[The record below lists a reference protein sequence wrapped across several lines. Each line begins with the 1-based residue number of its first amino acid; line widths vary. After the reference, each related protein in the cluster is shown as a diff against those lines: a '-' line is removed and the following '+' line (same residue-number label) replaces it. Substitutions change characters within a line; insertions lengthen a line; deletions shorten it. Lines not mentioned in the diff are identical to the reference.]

1 MTTPGLLSLSGDA
14 PSHFPYQKRSDKEK
28 TDKFFKECIE
38 AGINIVNWNHNF
50 SSSKTV
56 RPSRETKVTNYKL
69 YNGDIDAAEVERVV
83 NPFKIQF
90 GELPSSY
97 RNYPLINPNIEVLL
111 GEERKRFFKPVFIN
125 VNEDAVTQE
134 LQRLND
140 ELVGISLDKIMSGSF
155 SEEQAE
161 KELKEFEKW
170 TKYHFKDKGARMAG
184 QIVDYLYR
192 TLRLKEDF
200 SRGFEDLMIVAEEIY
215 ITEILGGEPI
225 LRRGNPLNIFTMRS
239 GESYKIED
247 SDIIVEDGYLPV
259 GEVIDRYYDELTAKQ
274 IDALERGHKNVVGA
288 SKDMFSNQ
296 LLHDDVSLDKIVSE
310 VGIGRLIQ
318 ATKEDTF
325 NFGGTYDTEGNIRT
339 TRVLWKGMRRIGIK
353 EYWDELDNYVRE
365 FVPDHY
371 EPDVERGEKVRW
383 HWVSEWYEGTRLG
396 DSIFVKMGPREVQM
410 RSLDNPSK
418 CHPGVVGTVVNVNN
432 STGRSIVDATKVY
445 QYLYNA
451 IMFRT
456 ENAIAKYLGKI
467 GSIDNALIPD
477 GWSMDQFLYYMYT
490 MGIKIEDSFN
500 EGQKGA
506 AMGKIAGGMS
516 GRSSTTEVGDAEFIQ
531 QHLMILDFIQRRVD
545 EITGITPQRKGAID
559 NRETVG
565 GVERS
570 VMQSSHIT
578 EKWFGIHDDTRS
590 RALLALLET
599 AKVAWNERSFK
610 RTYVLDDGTRAYLDF
625 DGTHFKTTELGV
637 AVTTDSEDMS
647 MMQAMKQLSQHLIQN
662 QAPTSLIMEMYR
674 TKDPESLKMKMM
686 QWEEQQAEQAQAI
699 QEAEQA
705 AIQQV
710 NELEMMKLE
719 LEAEQKELDRELDQY
734 KIDMDNQTRITVAQ
748 INAYRHQEDW
758 DKDGDG
764 TPDPMQIGDQAI
776 KRLDVESKHFDKQKE
791 LSIKEKESQRK
802 AELEKKKI
810 ELEEKKLK
818 MQKEIQ
824 AAKDKAAM
832 ERERLKSK
840 TALANPTGA
849 EAKRGKTAP
858 KKVSVKKS

>member
-1 MTTPGLLSLSGDA
+1 MTTTGLLTLSGDA
-14 PSHFPYQKRSDKEK
+14 PSHFPYQKRPDTKK

-50 SSSKTV
+50 SASKTV
-56 RPSRETKVTNYKL
+56 RPSRENKIANYKI
-69 YNGDIDAAEVERVV
+69 YNGDIDPKEVERVV

-111 GEERKRFFKPVFIN
+111 GEERKRFFKPVFLN
-125 VNEDAVTQE
+125 VNEDAVTAE
-134 LQRLND
+134 LNRIND
-140 ELVGISLDKIMSGSF
+140 ELVNLSMNSIIAGSF

-161 KELKEFEKW
+161 RELREFEKW
-170 TKYHFKDKGARMAG
+170 SKYHFKDKGARMAG
-184 QIVDYLYR
+184 QVVDYLYR
-192 TLRLKEDF
+192 TLHLKEEF

-215 ITEILGGEPI
+215 ITEILGGEPV
-225 LRRGNPLNIFTMRS
+225 LRKANPLNIFTMRS

-259 GEVIDRYYDELTAKQ
+259 GEIIDRYYDELTPKL
-274 IDALERGHKNVVGA
+274 IDQLERGHKNVTGA
-288 SKDMFSNQ
+288 SRDLFRNQ
-296 LLHDDVSLDKIVSE
+296 LTHNDISLDQVVSE
-310 VGIGRLIQ
+310 VGIDKLIQ
-318 ATKEDTF
+318 ASKEDVF
-325 NFGGTYDTEGNIRT
+325 NFGGTYDTEGNIRV
-339 TRVLWKGMRRIGIK
+339 TRVLWKGMRRIGVK
-353 EYWDELDNYVRE
+353 EYWDELGNFIRE

-371 EPDVERGEKVRW
+371 EPDKERGEQVEW
-383 HWVSEWYEGTRLG
+383 HWVSEWYEGTRIG
-396 DSIFVKMGPREVQM
+396 DDIYVKMGPREVQM

-418 CHPGVVGTVVNVNN
+418 CHPGIVGSIVNVNN
-432 STGRSIVDATKVY
+432 SVGRSLVDVTKVY

-451 IMFRT
+451 IMYRT
-456 ENAIAKYLGKI
+456 EMAIAKYLGKV

-477 GWSMDQFLYYMYT
+477 GWSMDQFLYYMYV
-490 MGIKIEDSFN
+490 MNIKVEDSFN

-506 AMGKIAGGMS
+506 ATGKIAGGMS
-516 GRSSTTEVGDAEFIQ
+516 GRSSTTEIGDAQFIQ
-531 QHLMILDFIQRRVD
+531 QHLMILEFLQKRVN

-599 AKVAWNERSFK
+599 AKVSWNERSFK
-610 RTYVLDDGTRAYLDF
+610 RAYVLDDGTKGYLDF
-625 DGTHFKTTELGV
+625 DASKFNTTELGV
-637 AVTTDSEDMS
+637 AMSTDSEDMN
-647 MMQAMKQLSQHLIQN
+647 MMQAMKQLSQHLVQN

-705 AIQQV
+705 AIQQQ

-758 DKDGDG
+758 DKDNDG

-832 ERERLKSK
+832 EREKLKAR
-840 TALANPTGA
+840 TALKNPVVG
-849 EAKRGKTAP
+849 E
-858 KKVSVKKS
+858 KKK